1 MAHMITMYK
10 ELLSAIAIAL
20 TFIAFYPYIRSI
32 VQDKTKP
39 HVFSWVIWATVTFV
53 VFLAQLSDNAG
64 AGAWPIG
71 LSGIITICVAVL
83 AYLKKSDSTITRTD
97 WLFLIAALSS
107 LPFWYLTSDPLW
119 AVVILT
125 SVDILGFGPTIRKAY
140 TYPFEEQ
147 LTFFVLIAV
156 RNILSI
162 MALEHYSLTTILFPA
177 ITGLAC
183 ILFIIMVMNRRRVL
197 TIM

>member
-1 MAHMITMYK
+1 MITMYK

-32 VQDKTKP
+32 MQDKTKP

-71 LSGIITICVAVL
+71 LSGVITICVAVL

-97 WLFLIAALSS
+97 WLFLIAAMSS

-162 MALEHYSLTTILFPA
+162 MALEHYSLTTALFPSMTA
-177 ITGLAC
+177 AAC
-183 ILFIIMVMNRRRVL
+183 SFFILMVTYRRRVL
-197 TIM
+197 IAM